1 MLVCSRPTK
10 DIMNRILSRT
20 LQCAAAFSLVS
31 LTYGALPTGYEFDIT
46 TSYSFS
52 APADLAAG
60 MPVGAP
66 DTGYLQVLNAGLT
79 SFTGSLSLSGVTP
92 SSASFVQ
99 SIASI
104 TLAPG
109 QHISL
114 SLNDESSNQ
123 GGYIPTSPGNPQS
136 GAQLSMV
143 GNVTDGTDTE
153 PVFLQVFD
161 GDIHSG
167 VPRSANGTSSDSYV
181 IQGGD
186 PFGGDTGDAFETTQ
200 APGHFV
206 FLEQGPSNGV
216 PDAGSSLALLGLAF
230 AGIATLKRR
239 A

>member
-1 MLVCSRPTK
+1 
-10 DIMNRILSRT
+10 MNRILIRS

-31 LTYGALPTGYEFDIT
+31 LTHGALPTGYEFDIT

-60 MPVGAP
+60 MPVGSP

-79 SFTGSLSLSGVTP
+79 TFSGSLSLSGVTP
-92 SSASFVQ
+92 SLASFVEN
-99 SIASI
+99 IPSI

-114 SLNDESSNQ
+114 SLNAESSNQ
-123 GGYIPTSPGNPQS
+123 GGYIPNGPGNPQS
-136 GAQLSMV
+136 GAQFSMV

-153 PVFLQVFD
+153 SVFLQVFD

-167 VPRSANGTSSDSYV
+167 VPRDVHASPSAEGGAPLFSDSYV

-206 FLEQGPSNGV
+206 FLEGNPNTGV
-216 PDAGSSLALLGLAF
+216 PDTGSTMALLGLAF
-230 AGIATLKRR
+230 ASMATLKKR